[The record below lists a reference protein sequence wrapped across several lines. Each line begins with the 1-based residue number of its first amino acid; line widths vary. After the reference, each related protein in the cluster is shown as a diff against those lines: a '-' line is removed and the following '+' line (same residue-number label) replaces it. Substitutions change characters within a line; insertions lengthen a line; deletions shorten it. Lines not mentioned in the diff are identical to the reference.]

1 MTTLHSQLAQRGWYS
16 QDPSALHDEITEYL
30 EPVSN
35 VPTQRPSAIIVPHAG
50 YRYSGQIAA
59 SAFHHC
65 KGFDFDR
72 IFVVGPSHHY
82 PLKNEASVLDADAFV
97 TPLGTTEIDREIVKE
112 MLKHPLCHS
121 IEDLHEEEHSVQVE
135 LPFLQHVAPDSPVV
149 PIILGECDNDHIEEM
164 SKLIKPFLSD
174 KSLMVISTEFTHYGK
189 EFGYTPFAEQVAANI
204 KALDIKACRYIA
216 SADTRSFGQFIDQ
229 THSNICGRDAIRL
242 LMQCFDEDQQ
252 QAGAL
257 LDYARSGD
265 MTADYSHSV
274 SYASMLFEGP
284 WAAA

>member
-16 QDPSALHDEITEYL
+16 ADKSALRDELLEFL
-30 EPVSN
+30 EPLAN
-35 VPTQRPSAIIVPHAG
+35 VPKQRPSALIVPHAG
-50 YRYSGQIAA
+50 FRYSGQIAA

-65 KGFDFDR
+65 KGHDFDR

-97 TPLGTTEIDREIVKE
+97 TPLGTTEIDRKIVQE
-112 MLKHPLCHS
+112 MLKHPICHS
-121 IEDLHEEEHSVQVE
+121 IDELHEEEHSIQIE
-135 LPFLQHVAPDSPVV
+135 LPFLQHVAPEAPVV
-149 PIILGECDNDHIEEM
+149 PIILGDCDQAHIQEM
-164 SKLIKPFLSD
+164 AGLIKPFLTD
-174 KSLMVISTEFTHYGK
+174 ESLMVISTEFTHYGK

-216 SADTRSFGQFIDQ
+216 SADSDSFHQFIDQ

-242 LMQCFDEDQQ
+242 LMHCFEDNQSHD
-252 QAGAL
+252 GAL

-274 SYASMLFEGP
+274 SYASLMFQGS